1 MEVKKIE
8 TAYAVIQDSNRE
20 KSAEGSSDRSSETAA
35 KLQRETAKTEA
46 PTGIPKP
53 YSLYGKY
60 YDYTVNSD
68 HELVI
73 KVRERFTGKEIR
85 QIPTKEALAIRHG
98 LRKVMELFIDETV

>member
-1 MEVKKIE
+1 MEVKSVE
-8 TAYAVIQDSNRE
+8 TAYVVIQGSNRE
-20 KSAEGSSDRSSETAA
+20 KSAEGSADRPRETVA
-35 KLQRETAKTEA
+35 KLRRETAKTEA
-46 PTGIPKP
+46 PTSIAKP

-60 YDYTVNSD
+60 YDYTVNSE

-85 QIPTKEALAIRHG
+85 QIPSKEALAIRHG

>member
-8 TAYAVIQDSNRE
+8 TAYAVIQGSNRE
-20 KSAEGSSDRSSETAA
+20 KPAEGSADRPREAVDKLRSEPA
-35 KLQRETAKTEA
+35 KIEA
-46 PTGIPKP
+46 PASIPKP

-85 QIPTKEALAIRHG
+85 QIPSKEALAIKHG
-98 LRKVMELFIDETV
+98 LRKVMELFIDEMV